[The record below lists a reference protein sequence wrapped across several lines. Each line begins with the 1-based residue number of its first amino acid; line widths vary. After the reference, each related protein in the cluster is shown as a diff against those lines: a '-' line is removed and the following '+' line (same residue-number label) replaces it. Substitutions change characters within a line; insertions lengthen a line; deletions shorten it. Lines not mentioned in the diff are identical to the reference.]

1 MKLEA
6 KTEKEM
12 REANVPWPK
21 TEEELLEYIRSC
33 LAAVNAPADGDH
45 EAMGDAY
52 GRCVY
57 AMSMAAVA
65 AFQYVAHVE
74 GVTGFQASCADMDVL
89 RRTRG
94 LKGPFSIVDYSKML
108 YPQYDV
114 VADVTKMATSED
126 TKAYL
131 KKEATKLLD
140 EKTEFTHPEVVNH
153 WKKLAAWEGVAPD
166 GKKE

>member
-12 REANVPWPK
+12 REAEVPWPK

-33 LAAVNAPADGDH
+33 LAAVNAPSEGDH

-114 VADVTKMATSED
+114 VGNVQKMVASED
-126 TKAYL
+126 TQKYL
-131 KKEATKLLD
+131 KTEAQKLLD
-140 EKTEFTHPEVVNH
+140 EKSEGAHPEVVAH
-153 WKKLAAWEGVAPD
+153 WRKLAA
-166 GKKE
+166 